1 MARDYQREN
10 LYKAQPAQIKA
21 RVERN
26 KARRMMEK
34 AGKVHK
40 GDGMEV
46 DHIKPISKG
55 GKTIMGNLQVITAA
69 HNDSFKRNSQHKLVS
84 QISDRERPEIAKKR
98 SRRGRA

>member
-1 MARDYQREN
+1 MARDYQQEN
-10 LYKAQPAQIKA
+10 KYKAQPEQIKA

-46 DHIKPISKG
+46 DHKTPISKG
-55 GKTIMGNLQVITAA
+55 GKTVMGNLRVLTATA
-69 HNDSFKRNSQHKLVS
+69 NDSFKRNSKRQLVS
-84 QISDRERPEIAKKR
+84 QTSDKE
-98 SRRGRA
+98 RRGRKK